1 MYILLCVFCW
11 LLYTALMCLTVYL
24 CKKLFQTTKQT
35 SKMWDDVRLHAGLCN
50 NRKCVPDQ
58 TRGASTF
65 PWHTRGGAERFK
77 LAYLMIMNQNESW
90 KIMKVVLLWPTKH
103 WIQNWYVS
111 WSAVDSNEIISAMQ
125 INQAT
130 DLSAFLRTYL
140 PCWNKLQCFL
150 VICAIPCTI
159 RASKSKNGRSCHQ
172 VYQCIS
178 MRFPGDLCLNLH
190 QLYSLL
196 LLSLSDIHLAWTAL
210 GCRARRLD

>member
-1 MYILLCVFCW
+1 MPCSLPLQETLSNYKADI
-11 LLYTALMCLTVYL
+11 
-24 CKKLFQTTKQT
+24 Q
-35 SKMWDDVRLHAGLCN
+35 DVRWCEVTRWTLQQQEMCAGPNERRFHFSLPP
-50 NRKCVPDQ
+50 RD
-58 TRGASTF
+58 
-65 PWHTRGGAERFK
+65 GAERFK

-90 KIMKVVLLWPTKH
+90 KIMKVVLLWLLWPTNH

-140 PCWNKLQCFL
+140 PCWNKLQCF
-150 VICAIPCTI
+150 ICAIPCTI
-159 RASKSKNGRSCHQ
+159 RASKSKNGRSYHQ

-190 QLYSLL
+190 
-196 LLSLSDIHLAWTAL
+196 
-210 GCRARRLD
+210 

>member
-1 MYILLCVFCW
+1 MYILLYVCFAGCYIVPCS
-11 LLYTALMCLTVYL
+11 LPLQETLSNYKADV
-24 CKKLFQTTKQT
+24 Q
-35 SKMWDDVRLHAGLCN
+35 DVRLHAGLCN

-65 PWHTRGGAERFK
+65 PCHTRGGAERFK
-77 LAYLMIMNQNESW
+77 LAYLMIMNQNGSW
-90 KIMKVVLLWPTKH
+90 KIMKVVLLWQTKH

-140 PCWNKLQCFL
+140 PCWTKLQCFL

-159 RASKSKNGRSCHQ
+159 RASKSKNGRSYHQ

-178 MRFPGDLCLNLH
+178 RRFPGDLCLNLH
-190 QLYSLL
+190 YIASSCYLFQTSTLL
-196 LLSLSDIHLAWTAL
+196 GLPLAAVL
-210 GCRARRLD
+210 GGSTRLWMGQP